1 MPQVILEQGCLVLYK
16 NRPARIAQTGDRL
29 EIELEGGKTQK
40 VRQKDVVMLHPGPL
54 RDLAAL
60 QKPQGDAV
68 TAWELLA
75 GDTTSL
81 SELAELI
88 YGDYTPAT
96 AWATW
101 QLVAEGVYFRGTP
114 EYVEVSS
121 AEEVE
126 RLQNARQARQEEE
139 AAWTAFVDRVRSG
152 NWLQEADSRF
162 LREVEDLALGRRT
175 NSRLLRELG
184 RPETPEKAH
193 ALLLRLNYWDELV
206 DPYPLRLQVPNAAPR
221 LPLPAL
227 TEEPR
232 KDLTHL
238 AAFAIDDEGSQDPDD
253 ALSLDDGCL
262 WVHVADVAALVA
274 PGSEADLE
282 ARSRG
287 ANLYLPEQTIP
298 MLPPEATQCLGLGL
312 SDVSPALSFG
322 LTFDAAGD
330 ISEVEVTPSWV
341 RVTRLTYAQAEQRL
355 AEAPFDSLYALA
367 LHNQE
372 RRRANGAITIELPE
386 SKVSVRDARVTIEPL
401 PALRSRDMVQ
411 EAMLMAGEAAA
422 RYALK
427 HQLPFP
433 FTTQAPPDLPESS
446 PDGLA
451 GMYAIR
457 RSFKRSQ
464 QTSVPGPH
472 AGLGLTVYARVTSP
486 LRRYLDLVVHQQ
498 LRAHLRG
505 NVLLD
510 EQEMLGRVGAAEAVT
525 GSVRQAELLATR
537 HWTLV
542 YLEQH
547 ANWSGEG
554 ILVDKRQRRGTFLIS
569 ELGLEVRLQLPS
581 ELPLNSSIPLILN
594 GVNLAELDAHFQIA
608 P

>member
-1 MPQVILEQGCLVLYK
+1 MSQDILEQGCLVLYK
-16 NRPARIAQTGDRL
+16 NRPARVAETGDRL
-29 EIELEGGKTQK
+29 EIELEDGKTQK

-54 RDLAAL
+54 LDLAAL
-60 QKPQGDAV
+60 QAPQGDV
-68 TAWELLA
+68 DTAWELLA

-81 SELAELI
+81 LELAELI

-114 EYVEVSS
+114 EFVEVSS

-126 RLQNARQARQEEE
+126 RLQSARQARQQEE
-139 AAWTAFVDRVRSG
+139 AAWTAFVSRVRGG
-152 NWLQEADSRF
+152 NLGPAADSRF

-184 RPETPEKAH
+184 RSESPEKAH
-193 ALLLRLNYWDELV
+193 DLLLRLKYWDYQV
-206 DPYPLRLQVPNAAPR
+206 DPYPQRLQLPTTPPS

-227 TEEPR
+227 PEEPR

-238 AAFAIDDEGSQDPDD
+238 PAFAIDDEGSQDPDD
-253 ALSLDDGCL
+253 ALSLDDGRL

-274 PGSEADLE
+274 PGSEVDLE
-282 ARSRG
+282 ARARG

-298 MLPPEATQCLGLGL
+298 MLPAEATQCLGLGL
-312 SDVSPALSFG
+312 RDVSPALSFG

-330 ISEVEVTPSWV
+330 INGVEVVPSWV
-341 RVTRLTYAQAEQRL
+341 KVTRLTYAEAELRL
-355 AEAPFDSLYALA
+355 ADAPFDRLYALA
-367 LHNQE
+367 LRNQE
-372 RRRANGAITIELPE
+372 RRRAGGAISIELPE
-386 SKVSVRDARVTIEPL
+386 SKVSVQDGRVMIEPL

-422 RYALK
+422 RYALQ

-433 FTTQAPPDLPESS
+433 FTTQAVPDLPEAS

-451 GMYAIR
+451 GMFAIR

-464 QTSVPGPH
+464 QTSVPAPH

-505 NVLLD
+505 DALLG

-525 GSVRQAELLATR
+525 GSVRQAEQLATR

-542 YLEQH
+542 YLQQH
-547 ANWSGEG
+547 PNWSGEG
-554 ILVDKRQRRGTFLIS
+554 TLVDKRQRRGTVLIS
-569 ELGLEVRLQLPS
+569 ELGLEVRLHLPAD
-581 ELPLNSSIPLILN
+581 LPLNSSIPLILN
-594 GVNLAELDAHFQIA
+594 GVNLAELDTHFQIA
-608 P
+608 S